1 MIALRVV
8 TQEFD
13 EEVGDAIM
21 ELDTRS
27 IINAF
32 TKTLKDLAMQAVRR
46 DDAAKEWLEQR
57 LGRLVKPSSDDEA

>member
-1 MIALRVV
+1 MLALRVV

-32 TKTLKDLAMQAVRR
+32 TRTLKDLGMQAVRR
-46 DDAAKEWLEQR
+46 DDAAKAWLDER
-57 LGRLVKPSSDDEA
+57 IGRLVTPSKDEED